1 MFMQKNEQMAELHPG
16 PRTDDPV
23 TIAKV
28 HLYKTIIGLESHL
41 IKESESKVALTE
53 DSPEVRIWGW

>member
-1 MFMQKNEQMAELHPG
+1 MFMQKNEQTAELDPG
-16 PRTDDPV
+16 PRTDDAV

-28 HLYKTIIGLESHL
+28 HLYKTIVGLVSHL

-53 DSPEVRIWGW
+53 GSPEVRIWGW